1 MNEREATLELKGAL
15 ESAKIELENHKVE
28 KLYLFIEQLQW
39 YNSIHNITGA
49 KTKEAIIDNIIDSIL
64 PTMFI
69 PQPKSLLDVGT
80 GAGFPGL
87 LLSIVWDESAT
98 TLAEPINKRASFL
111 RLMSQELELPHV
123 TIYKNRVENLEAKPF
138 KLISSRAVTNTKLL
152 LDLTA
157 KVSNNETE
165 YLFYKGSKVY
175 EEIETLNSQLKY
187 DIVRKGKRNYLWIK

>member
-1 MNEREATLELKGAL
+1 MTLKEAL
-15 ESAKIELENHKVE
+15 ESSNIELENHKVE

-39 YNSIHNITGA
+39 YNSVHNITGA

-64 PTMFI
+64 PTEFI